1 MMGPFFYAVSPF
13 RNRGAHG
20 TLHLKLIATTWNAL
34 RVITLDLRAGFVEI
48 TRNCFALLGLVVITA
63 LLLLAVRSELR
74 ATATT
79 QLMGWLEARQPS
91 NTWSS
96 SESFAALAR
105 TTAGDPLDLPAEQ
118 ASVTYWLSRKYNV
131 SPEPLSVLV
140 AEAFL
145 LGERAQIAPTLIL
158 AIMAVESNFN
168 PFAQG
173 VLGGQGLMQIQPS
186 QQLHKLAD
194 LGGPM
199 ASFDPLSNLRIGV
212 STLHDMSLQNGSI
225 EAGLTAYAEAT
236 KRSDTNY
243 LVRVLQEE
251 QKLAQITQS
260 VRQARTQS
268 QEAPAKSQPARWLSP
283 AKSDSISL

>member
-1 MMGPFFYAVSPF
+1 M
-13 RNRGAHG
+13 
-20 TLHLKLIATTWNAL
+20 
-34 RVITLDLRAGFVEI
+34 TLDVLAGFVEI
-48 TRNCFALLGLVVITA
+48 TRNGFALLGLAVITV
-63 LLLLAVRSELR
+63 LLLLAARPELR

-79 QLMGWLEARQPS
+79 QLMGWLEARQPTNS
-91 NTWSS
+91 WSS
-96 SESFAALAR
+96 AEGFAALAR

-118 ASVTYWLSRKYNV
+118 ASVTYWLSRKYKV

-140 AEAFL
+140 AEAFQ
-145 LGERAQIAPTLIL
+145 LGDRAQIAPTLIL

-168 PFAQG
+168 PFAQS
-173 VLGGQGLMQIQPS
+173 LQGGQGLMQIQPS

-212 STLHDMSLQNGSI
+212 STLHDLSVQHGSI
-225 EAGLTAYAEAT
+225 EAGLTAYAQAT
-236 KRSDTNY
+236 KRFDSNY
-243 LVRVLQEE
+243 LVRVVQEE

-260 VRQARTQS
+260 VRQARAQS
-268 QEAPAKSQPARWLSP
+268 PEAPPKLRPARWLSP

>member
-1 MMGPFFYAVSPF
+1 MAFLTRHHPLTH
-13 RNRGAHG
+13 RGAHG
-20 TLHLKLIATTWNAL
+20 TLHLKLIATTCNAL
-34 RVITLDLRAGFVEI
+34 RLMALDVRDGFVEI
-48 TRNCFALLGLVVITA
+48 TRNGFALLGLAVITA
-63 LLLLAVRSELR
+63 LLLLAARPELR

-79 QLMGWLEARQPS
+79 QLLGWLEARQPS

-96 SESFAALAR
+96 AESFAALAR

-131 SPEPLSVLV
+131 APEPLSVLV
-140 AEAFL
+140 AEAFQ

-168 PFAQG
+168 PFAQS

-186 QQLHKLAD
+186 QQRHKLAD

-212 STLHDMSLQNGSI
+212 STLHDLSVQNGSI

-236 KRSDTNY
+236 KRSDSNY

-260 VRQARTQS
+260 VRQARAQS
-268 QEAPAKSQPARWLSP
+268 QETPAKLRPARWLSP
-283 AKSDSISL
+283 AKTEPISL